1 MRFFEFK
8 TTLIEAT
15 GISWGKIAGEQ
26 YDKTRLPN
34 FLDFLDT
41 QKPFT
46 TIDGHKFVPSPG
58 QAEAWKQY
66 AGNPQSKTNPEGSP
80 NPGTIN
86 GTVFAPGDDKGQ
98 IANLKLSQIA
108 KTNEP
113 FTGGQA
119 KAWDQDD
126 SEAGKEYIKGKTAHL
141 DLHGEEGDAEAEA
154 KAVKSAEELI
164 SEKGIPGNDLVNVL
178 INNPLLNS
186 KEAQPHGAWIVDI
199 AKAISSREYPV
210 PITEEVFD
218 KKNKKIRSFIQD
230 YAGEYLGIAG
240 LVHDLGDFPNKDAFL
255 QFLDATDMKQLSYYF
270 PSAQNTPLADS
281 FGYIKAPSGATHMK
295 ISSKGGTTGAAPSLA
310 NLKIT
315 NEIENNEKFA
325 GSGAIQ
331 FLKAIQEVAKGS
343 NAQITGTLR
352 AINLMHQLH
361 QKAIQ
366 DKELK
371 AILPLSDNEITWFN
385 TAFSQESKFRKENV
399 GQNYIK
405 ESPER
410 LQPYVV
416 QRQDKADKKEI
427 PGVGKEPY
435 MIQSN
440 VGDFIMECTRQ
451 IIAGINK
458 HGAFPKFEPMAKE
471 ILGYNFMQIFTSVSA
486 GKGKAK
492 KGRGMSFR
500 VLWPAKIGG
509 NIELWSNSSQT
520 RMNGRIGF
528 RIH

>member
-1 MRFFEFK
+1 MRFYEFK
-8 TTLIEAT
+8 TTLIEA
-15 GISWGKIAGEQ
+15 GVPWSKIALDQ
-26 YDKTRLPN
+26 YRQSRLPK
-34 FLDFLDT
+34 FLDFLAT

-46 TIDGHKFVPSPG
+46 TLDGHKFVPSPG
-58 QAEAWKQY
+58 QAKAWENY
-66 AGNPQSKTNPEGSP
+66 AKDPETNP
-80 NPGTIN
+80 NPETIS

-98 IANLKLSQIA
+98 VVNLKTTQLA
-108 KTNEP
+108 KTPDP

-119 KAWDQDD
+119 KAWDQETA
-126 SEAGKEYIKGKTAHL
+126 SGKEYIKGKTAHL
-141 DLHGEEGDAEAEA
+141 DLHGEEGDEEAEA
-154 KAVKSAEELI
+154 KAVKTAEDVI
-164 SEKGIPGNDLVNVL
+164 SEKGIPGNNLVSVL

-186 KEAQPHGAWIVDI
+186 KEAQPHGEWIVDI
-199 AKAISSREYPV
+199 AKAIAAREYPV
-210 PITEEVFD
+210 PINEEIFN
-218 KKNKKIRSFIQD
+218 KKNKKIRSFMQD

-281 FGYIKAPSGATHMK
+281 FGYIKSPNGATHMK

-315 NEIENNEKFA
+315 NEIESNEKFA

-331 FLKAIQEVAKGS
+331 FLKAIQEVAKGN
-343 NAQITGTLR
+343 NAQIIGTLR

-361 QKAIQ
+361 GDAIQ

-371 AILPLSDNEITWFN
+371 AILPLNDTEISWFN
-385 TAFSQESKFRKENV
+385 KAFNQETAFRQKNV
-399 GQNYIK
+399 GQNYV
-405 ESPER
+405 SNFPER
-410 LQPYVV
+410 LQPYAVH
-416 QRQDKADKKEI
+416 RQDKADKKEI
-427 PGVGKEPY
+427 PGVGKEAY

-451 IIAGINK
+451 IMAGINK
-458 HGAFPKFEPMAKE
+458 HGAFPKFESMAKE
-471 ILGYNFMQIFTSVSA
+471 ILGMNFMQIWTTISA
-486 GKGKAK
+486 GRGKVK

-509 NIELWSNSSQT
+509 SIELWSNSSQT
-520 RMNGRIGF
+520 RMNGRMGF